1 LVVFE
6 RPRVSTRTVRRR
18 KPRVN
23 CLRASG
29 GCGSA
34 ATSSAG
40 APTELRCDYCAH
52 ESAAARVN
60 ARSCWHRFDVRSAG
74 REL

>member
-40 APTELRCDYCAH
+40 APTELRC
-52 ESAAARVN
+52 
-60 ARSCWHRFDVRSAG
+60 
-74 REL
+74 